1 MIIDEEERK
10 KRLERARQI
19 SNSINAR
26 KNAVNN
32 SNMYT
37 NQEYIN
43 RFNRAREISN
53 NINPRKNNT
62 IRTVSQEEL
71 AKSEENGKF
80 FMDLIDKNVNSDDSE
95 KTTPIQETGISN
107 KPIEN
112 KNEVNVNKLTPEQ
125 QKELQNKVKEA
136 SNVQAPNSKKT
147 EISIINNQ
155 KEKKNWFQ
163 ANELEDGYQFGDISK
178 TILGTGTDIV

>member
-136 SNVQAPNSKKT
+136 SNVQAPNSKK
-147 EISIINNQ
+147 Q
-155 KEKKNWFQ
+155 K
-163 ANELEDGYQFGDISK
+163 LV
-178 TILGTGTDIV
+178 L